1 MKLSVV
7 SPTLNEAANVPLL
20 VEQLECALGN
30 IDYEILIVDDNSP
43 DLTWSIA
50 QEISS
55 KNPRVKSIRRMD
67 NPGLGMAVIEG
78 FSEAT
83 GDVLAC
89 IDADLQH
96 DPGILPRMLE
106 ALQTG
111 ADVVVGSRHVD
122 GGSTGRWTLLRR
134 LESWA
139 AGSAAQF
146 LLGFKLKDP
155 MSGFF
160 LVWREDFHEVKAH
173 LDGNGFK
180 ILLEIVA
187 RLHRSNIKEVPY
199 TFRPRIAGKSKLS
212 SKVALQYVRQLWRL
226 CSESQRLSV
235 RFLKFAM
242 VGGVG
247 VFINLAIMA
256 CLLGWT
262 SLTDWRASAIACLV
276 ANVQNFVLTDF
287 WTDAGHSRGFR
298 KLGAYYSYLWKSAA
312 GLTITTGA
320 YAALIWSLIHS
331 SHFTHATQAQ
341 VFFGRLACQF
351 VGVLLGVWLNYA
363 LSSPGPQSDLSSL
376 ELKTAE
382 RPRIPASTD

>member
-1 MKLSVV
+1 VKLSVV
-7 SPTLNEAANVPLL
+7 SPTLNEAANVPVL
-20 VEQLECALGN
+20 VEQLACALGD

-43 DLTWSIA
+43 DRTWSIA

-55 KNPRVKSIRRMD
+55 KNPRVRSIRRME
-67 NPGLGMAVIEG
+67 NPGLGMAVIDG

-83 GDVLAC
+83 GDMLAC

-96 DPGILPRMLE
+96 DPAILPKMLE
-106 ALQTG
+106 ELQTG

-122 GGSTGRWTLLRR
+122 GGSTGEWTRLRR
-134 LESWA
+134 LESWV

-160 LVWREDFHEVKAH
+160 LVWREDFHDVKAD

-199 TFRPRIAGKSKLS
+199 TFRPRTAGESKLS

-226 CSESQRLSV
+226 CSASQRASV
-235 RFLKFAM
+235 RFLKTAM
-242 VGGVG
+242 VGSVG
-247 VFINLAIMA
+247 LFINLAVMA
-256 CLLGWT
+256 SLLAWT
-262 SLTDWRASAIACLV
+262 SLTDWRASAVACLV

-287 WTDAGHSRGFR
+287 WTDADRSRGFR

-320 YAALIWSLIHS
+320 YAALIWTLSHS
-331 SHFTHATQAQ
+331 SHFQHGARAQ
-341 VFFGRLACQF
+341 IFLGRLACQF
-351 VGVLLGVWLNYA
+351 AGVLLGIRLNYA
-363 LSSPGPQSDLSSL
+363 LSNPRPQPELSPLD
-376 ELKTAE
+376 LKTPE
-382 RPRIPASTD
+382 RPTIPVSTD